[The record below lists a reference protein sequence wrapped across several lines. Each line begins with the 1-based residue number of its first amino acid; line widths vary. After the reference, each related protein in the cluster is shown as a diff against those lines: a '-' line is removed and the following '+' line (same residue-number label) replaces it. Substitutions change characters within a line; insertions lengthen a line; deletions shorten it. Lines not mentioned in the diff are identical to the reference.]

1 MLLTADAFFVA
12 SGDLRRLG
20 CLVCLHKPVKSWPTP
35 STASSRERCAGMSSS
50 TEPDGRRR
58 GMQELAGGPPT

>member
-20 CLVCLHKPVKSWPTP
+20 CLVCLHKPVKF
-35 STASSRERCAGMSSS
+35 
-50 TEPDGRRR
+50 D
-58 GMQELAGGPPT
+58 ELAHTIDRFFQGTLRGDVELD

>member
-20 CLVCLHKPVKSWPTP
+20 CLVCLHKPVKF
-35 STASSRERCAGMSSS
+35 
-50 TEPDGRRR
+50 D
-58 GMQELAGGPPT
+58 ELAHTIDRFFPGTLRGDVELD